1 MGAVKAAIAD
11 FVLTMMWV
19 FCSAT
24 LGVFTYL
31 IASAFGIVQP
41 MASLFITT
49 FLLFVLF
56 FVFGIVGDALGGAA
70 FNPAGTAA
78 FYAAGAGKD
87 SLFTVATRFPAQAA
101 GAVAGALAILEVVP
115 TQFKHMLGGPS
126 LKVDLH
132 NGAIAEGILTFVMT
146 FLVFMIVLKGPK
158 NAVLKN
164 WLLAMSTVTMVVAGS
179 KYTGP
184 SMNPANAFGWAYINN
199 MHNTWEQ
206 LYVYWICPF
215 IGAIMAAWTFRAV
228 FPAPVKPKPKQK
240 KKRN

>member
-1 MGAVKAAIAD
+1 MGSVKAAIAD

-41 MASLFITT
+41 MTSLFITT

-78 FYAAGAGKD
+78 FYAAGVGKD

-228 FPAPVKPKPKQK
+228 FPAPVKPKLKQK

>member
-1 MGAVKAAIAD
+1 MGAIKAAMAD
-11 FVLTMMWV
+11 FVLTLMWI
-19 FCSAT
+19 FCSST
-24 LGVFTYL
+24 LGLFTYL
-31 IASAFGIVQP
+31 IASTFGITQG
-41 MASLFITT
+41 MGSLFITT
-49 FLLFVLF
+49 LLLFVLF
-56 FVFGIVGDALGGAA
+56 FVFGIIGDALGGAA

-78 FYAAGAGKD
+78 FYAAGVGKD

-101 GAVAGALAILEVVP
+101 GAVAGAVAILEVIP
-115 TQFKHMLGGPS
+115 AQYKHMLGGPS

-132 NGAIAEGILTFVMT
+132 NGAIAEGILTFIMT

-158 NAVLKN
+158 SALLKN

-206 LYVYWICPF
+206 FYVYWICPF
-215 IGAIMAAWTFRAV
+215 IGAVMAAWTFRAV
-228 FPAPVKPKPKQK
+228 FPAPVKQKPQK